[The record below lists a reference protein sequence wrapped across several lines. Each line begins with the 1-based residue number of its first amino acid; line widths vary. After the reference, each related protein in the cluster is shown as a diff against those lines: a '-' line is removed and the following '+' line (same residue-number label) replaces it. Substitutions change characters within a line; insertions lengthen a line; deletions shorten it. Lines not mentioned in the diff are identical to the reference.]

1 MSNNTVTLHKVIK
14 ASPEKIYRAFTDA
27 AALAS
32 WLPPYGFLGKVHQL
46 DVRVGGSYR
55 MSFTNF
61 TTGSEQFFGG
71 TYLEIDPNKFLRYID
86 KIDDP
91 KFAAEM
97 LTSVWITKV
106 STGTDLKITQEN
118 IPEAIPAEMCYLG
131 WQDSLEKLTKLVE
144 SEIQD
149 A

>member
-71 TYLEIDPNKFLRYID
+71 TYLE